1 MTRPSPPLHTGWV
14 THWMGH
20 TLDGL
25 GPGLDLYIDQVTFPP
40 SSVPSM
46 APTQWFEH
54 PGHYE
59 NVTQLQAEVQ

>member
-1 MTRPSPPLHTGWV
+1 
-14 THWMGH
+14 MGY